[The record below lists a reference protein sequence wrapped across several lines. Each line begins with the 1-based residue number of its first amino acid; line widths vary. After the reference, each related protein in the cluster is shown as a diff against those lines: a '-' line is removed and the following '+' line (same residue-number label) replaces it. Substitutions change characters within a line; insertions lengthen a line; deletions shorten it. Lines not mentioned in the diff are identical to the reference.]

1 MKKIR
6 YILTAMLAMALPGKA
21 VLADTGD
28 IINIKFGGSPFY
40 SNGAAINDVT
50 GQYWNSFASTD
61 QDDWAELSYST
72 GNVTTASIQYDMT
85 GTKGLDASG
94 TAFPNGNI
102 DKALVRG
109 FVSTD
114 NINKGVIRIQGLET
128 ATYDLYVYSQID
140 KNLTSH
146 LNFTAN
152 GVTGALTNNGGLTEL
167 IQGHNWL
174 KSSVAVNSSGL
185 LTIAL
190 DVNSQI
196 NGVQIVQTSSEISV
210 VPEPGAI
217 ALLGTGCLFILR
229 SRKMK
234 DGYSNEAVA
243 HS

>member
-21 VLADTGD
+21 LLADTGD
-28 IINIKFGGSPFY
+28 IINIKFGGSPAY
-40 SNGAAINDVT
+40 SNGAAINDVS

-61 QDDWAELSYST
+61 QEDWAELAYS
-72 GNVTTASIQYDMT
+72 NNSVTTASIQYNMT

-140 KNLTSH
+140 KNLTSN

-167 IQGHNWL
+167 LQGQNWL
-174 KSSVAVNSSGL
+174 RTSVVVNSSGL

-196 NGVQIVQTSSEISV
+196 NGMQIVQTSSEVSV

-217 ALLGTGCLFILR
+217 ALLGAGCLFILR
-229 SRKMK
+229 SRKMRH
-234 DGYSNEAVA
+234 DYGDETVSP
-243 HS
+243 S